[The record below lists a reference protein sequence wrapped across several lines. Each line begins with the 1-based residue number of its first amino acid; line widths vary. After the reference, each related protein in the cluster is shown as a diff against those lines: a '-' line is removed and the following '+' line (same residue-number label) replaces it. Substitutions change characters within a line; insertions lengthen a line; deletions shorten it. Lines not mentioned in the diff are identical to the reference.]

1 MSSKPA
7 DPNSPLYPWQSA
19 AWHQFHALR
28 DRMPHAILLHGP
40 QGIGKADFAEYLAK
54 SVLCEAPLAE
64 HHACGQCPSCVWI
77 GQMNHPDFRRVRPE
91 TLEEEGAEDATG
103 SESGGAGGAE
113 GGEGKKS
120 AKSKTPSKE
129 IKIDQIRAL
138 ADFMNIAT
146 HRQGLRVVVLY
157 PAESLNLMAANALL
171 KTLEEPPPATLF
183 LLVTHRPDRLLPTI
197 LSRCRQFA
205 LHAPSRDMALAWLQ
219 QQGVPNAAD
228 YLAEEGGAPLLAK
241 QMALDGGR
249 EEIDWFLQQLEQPS
263 VETALRIAD
272 KLQKA
277 PVSPLLLWLQRWLY
291 DLLSCKLAGTI
302 RYYPR
307 QQKALTVL
315 AKNID
320 LARLL
325 HVIKIINQRRAI
337 VDHPLAPKLFIEDM
351 MLDYATAFS

>member
-1 MSSKPA
+1 MASKAEPL
-7 DPNSPLYPWQSA
+7 NSPLYPWQNE
-19 AWHQFHALR
+19 AWQQFHALR
-28 DRMPHAILLHGP
+28 ERMPHAILLHGP
-40 QGIGKADFAEYLAK
+40 HGIGKADFAQYLAK
-54 SVLCEAPLAE
+54 SVLCEQPLAG

-77 GQMNHPDFRRVRPE
+77 GQMNHPDLRRVRPE
-91 TLEEEGAEDATG
+91 TLEEEGAADAT
-103 SESGGAGGAE
+103 AGGEAGE
-113 GGEGKKS
+113 GGEGGDGKKA

-171 KTLEEPPPATLF
+171 KTLEEPPPSTLF
-183 LLVTHRPDRLLPTI
+183 LLVAHRPDRLLPTI

-205 LHAPSRDMALAWLQ
+205 LHAPKYEMALAWLQ
-219 QQGVPNAAD
+219 QQGVPKAAD

-241 QMALDGGR
+241 QMAEQGGR
-249 EEIDWFLQQLEQPS
+249 DEIDWFLQQLAQPS
-263 VETALRIAD
+263 VENALRIAD

-291 DLLSCKLAGTI
+291 DLLSCKLTGTI

-307 QQKALTVL
+307 QQKALAAL
-315 AKNID
+315 AQGVD

-325 HVIKIINQRRAI
+325 HGVKAINSRRAI

-351 MLDYATAFS
+351 LLDYAAVFA

>member
-1 MSSKPA
+1 M
-7 DPNSPLYPWQSA
+7 NNPLYPWQNT
-19 AWHQFHALR
+19 AWQQFQALR
-28 DRMPHAILLHGP
+28 GRMPHALLLHGP

-54 SVLCEAPLAE
+54 SVLCENPQAD
-64 HHACGQCPSCVWI
+64 HHACGQCPSCIWI

-91 TLEEEGAEDATG
+91 TLEEEGAAE
-103 SESGGAGGAE
+103 AGE
-113 GGEGKKS
+113 GGESEGGGKKS
-120 AKSKTPSKE
+120 AKPKTPSKE

-157 PAESLNLMAANALL
+157 PAECLNLMASNALL

-205 LHAPSRDMALAWLQ
+205 LHAPDHAAALAWLQ
-219 QQGVPNAAD
+219 QQGVPKAAD
-228 YLAEEGGAPLLAK
+228 WLAEQGGAPLLAK
-241 QMALDGGR
+241 QMAELGERD
-249 EEIDWFLQQLEQPS
+249 EIDWFLQQLATPG
-263 VETALRIAD
+263 VENALRMAD
-272 KLQKA
+272 KLQKTPA
-277 PVSPLLLWLQRWLY
+277 SQLLLWLQRWLY

-307 QQKALTVL
+307 QQKALAAL
-315 AKNID
+315 AQGVD

-325 HVIKIINQRRAI
+325 HVLKLINQRRAI

-351 MLDYATAFS
+351 LLDYSALYA